1 MNGNPIEGI
10 GYLIR
15 GGKIIREPGLR
26 KFVIAPILVNL
37 LLFIALIGGIVSF
50 ISHQIERMQN
60 YLPGWLSWLEW
71 LLWPLLVLAL
81 LLLVSYTF
89 VTLANIIA
97 APFNGLL
104 AERVEQLLTGQPLP
118 DTPWAQLLREFL
130 PTMLNEIRKLGY
142 FIRYAIP
149 IGLLLI
155 FPITT
160 AIGTPLW
167 LAFTSWML
175 ALEYLDYPMS
185 NNKIPFRQVREKA
198 GELRLTSF
206 GFGLL
211 VMLLS
216 AIPLVNL
223 VVMPAAVAGAT
234 AAWVERYKK
243 LSISPR

>member
-1 MNGNPIEGI
+1 MNGNPIDGI
-10 GYLIR
+10 GYLFR
-15 GGKIIREPGLR
+15 GGKIILEPSLR

-37 LLFIALIGGIVSF
+37 LLFITLIGSLISF
-50 ISHQIERMQN
+50 IGNQIERLQN
-60 YLPGWLSWLEW
+60 YLPSWLSWLEW
-71 LLWPLLVLAL
+71 LLWPLLFLAL
-81 LLLVSYTF
+81 LFLVSYTF

-130 PTMLNEIRKLGY
+130 PTMFNEIRKLGY
-142 FIRYAIP
+142 FVRYAIP
-149 IGLLLI
+149 IGLLML

-185 NNKIPFRQVREKA
+185 NNKLPFKQVRQKA
-198 GELRLTSF
+198 GQLRPTSF
-206 GFGLL
+206 GFGLI
-211 VMLLS
+211 VMILSTVPLL
-216 AIPLVNL
+216 NL

-234 AAWVERYKK
+234 AAWVECYKK
-243 LSISPR
+243 LPISAG

>member
-1 MNGNPIEGI
+1 MQGNPFDGI

-26 KFVIAPILVNL
+26 KFVIAPVLVNL
-37 LLFIALIGGIVSF
+37 LLFVALITSLLSFVSGLM
-50 ISHQIERMQN
+50 ERLQS
-60 YLPGWLSWLEW
+60 YLPSWLSWLEW

-81 LLLVSYTF
+81 LLMVSYTF

-118 DTPWAQLLREFL
+118 GTPWAQLLRDFL
-130 PTMLNEIRKLGY
+130 PIMFNEIRKLGY
-142 FIRYAIP
+142 FLRYAIP

-167 LAFTSWML
+167 IAFTSWML

-185 NNKIPFRQVREKA
+185 NNKLTFDQVRQSA
-198 GELRLTSF
+198 SQLRLTSF
-206 GFGLL
+206 GFGLV

-216 AIPLVNL
+216 AVPLLNL
-223 VVMPAAVAGAT
+223 LVMPAAVAGAT
-234 AAWVERYKK
+234 AAWVEKYRD
-243 LSISPR
+243 L

>member
-1 MNGNPIEGI
+1 MQGNPFDGI
-10 GYLIR
+10 RYLIR

-37 LLFIALIGGIVSF
+37 VLFIALISTLINLASGL
-50 ISHQIERMQN
+50 MQQLQD
-60 YLPGWLSWLEW
+60 YLPDWLDWLEW

-81 LLLVSYTF
+81 LLMVSYTF

-104 AERVEQLLTGQPLP
+104 AERVEQHLTGQPLP
-118 DTPWAQLLREFL
+118 ATPWAQLLREFL
-130 PTMLNEIRKLGY
+130 PIIFNEIRKLGY
-142 FIRYAIP
+142 FLRYAVP

-155 FPITT
+155 FPVTT
-160 AIGTPLW
+160 ALGTPLW

-185 NNKIPFRQVREKA
+185 NNKLTFPQVRHNA
-198 GELRLTSF
+198 GQLRLTSF
-206 GFGLL
+206 GFGLI

-216 AIPLVNL
+216 AIPLLNL
-223 VVMPAAVAGAT
+223 LVMPAAVAGAT
-234 AAWVERYKK
+234 AAWVDKYRD
-243 LSISPR
+243 L

>member
-1 MNGNPIEGI
+1 MNGNPINGI

-15 GGKIIREPGLR
+15 GGKIILEPSLR

-37 LLFIALIGGIVSF
+37 LLFVALIGGLINF
-50 ISHQIERMQN
+50 ISTQMERLQN
-60 YLPGWLSWLEW
+60 YLPDWLSWLEW

-118 DTPWAQLLREFL
+118 DTPWAQLLREFI
-130 PTMLNEIRKLGY
+130 PIMLNEIRKLGY
-142 FIRYAIP
+142 FLRYAIP

-167 LAFTSWML
+167 FGFTSWML

-185 NNKIPFRQVREKA
+185 NNKIPFPQVRQKA
-198 GELRLTSF
+198 GQLRLTSF
-206 GFGLL
+206 GFGLV

-216 AIPLVNL
+216 AVPLLNL
-223 VVMPAAVAGAT
+223 FVMPAAVAGAT
-234 AAWVERYKK
+234 AAWVERYKAV
-243 LSISPR
+243 